1 MQSRSISGR
10 GGDGLAGDGYHS
22 PASPASDDAPA
33 ASAAERATRLEE
45 LVVALAQDNVH
56 LQQALDSRI
65 VIEQAKG
72 MLAERFGLPIE
83 DAFELL
89 RRSARSNRMKLRDL
103 AAKVVE
109 SRETPAEIAASQNGS
124 APGGRDS

>member
-10 GGDGLAGDGYHS
+10 RRGGLATDGLVS
-22 PASPASDDAPA
+22 TVPA
-33 ASAAERATRLEE
+33 ASAAPDGERAERLEE

-124 APGGRDS
+124 APD